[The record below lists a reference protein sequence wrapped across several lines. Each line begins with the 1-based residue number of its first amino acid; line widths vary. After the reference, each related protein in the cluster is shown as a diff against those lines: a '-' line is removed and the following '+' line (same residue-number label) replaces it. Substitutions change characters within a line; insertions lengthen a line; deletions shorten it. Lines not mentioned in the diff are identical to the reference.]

1 MKNSCMSHLIMFLT
15 RGRIKDLG
23 DGSFFCLFFF
33 FFNEEEELEERYT
46 FFFVCKL
53 VFDGIGSE
61 S

>member
-1 MKNSCMSHLIMFLT
+1 MFLT